1 MEKPQ
6 LINFIAKVMEDSGF
20 KVYKNFK
27 TTKQIVDIYAVL
39 PSSMGDIGV
48 VVACKNYEKEFEV
61 GTDILR
67 QMEEV
72 SDILKASKITVVTSS
87 SFSKQ
92 AVNYAK
98 KRNIKLVDRNKL
110 TALAQKYSEKD
121 HTKNLNNLITKQT
134 NEDEIFDNPTT
145 YDNGEPLL
153 DTDYDNSTIETV
165 KDDSTPLSYEDE
177 ATVNEFLNNDNF
189 GQDDNVTPKHSLFK
203 GNTNR
208 NDSPNFKSLFSNA
221 KSSRRSSGKSSNRFN
236 FNSDKPKKEGPSTI
250 DKLKPIWSNTLFLIV
265 VVVLLSYIISY
276 ALISLTNI
284 PGGIAGVVELL
295 VALALSYGLIL
306 FVDRDGAQILVK
318 GTVIFFISLIILMLL
333 VIL

>member
-92 AVNYAK
+92 AINYAK
-98 KRNIKLVDRNKL
+98 NRNIKLVDRNKL

-121 HTKNLNNLITKQT
+121 HTENPNNLITKQT

-203 GNTNR
+203 GNSNR
-208 NDSPNFKSLFSNA
+208 KDSPNFKSLFNNT
-221 KSSRRSSGKSSNRFN
+221 KSIGKSSKRFN
-236 FNSDKPKKEGPSTI
+236 FSSNKPKKEGPSTI

-276 ALISLTNI
+276 VLISLTNI

>member
-92 AVNYAK
+92 AINYAK
-98 KRNIKLVDRNKL
+98 NRNIKLVDRNKL

-121 HTKNLNNLITKQT
+121 HTENPNNLITKQT

-203 GNTNR
+203 GNSNR
-208 NDSPNFKSLFSNA
+208 KDSPNFKSLFNNT
-221 KSSRRSSGKSSNRFN
+221 KSIGKSSKRFN
-236 FNSDKPKKEGPSTI
+236 FSSNKPKKEGPSTI

-276 ALISLTNI
+276 VLISLTNI

-318 GTVIFFISLIILMLL
+318 GTVIFFVSLIILMLL

>member
-1 MEKPQ
+1 
-6 LINFIAKVMEDSGF
+6 MEDSGF

-92 AVNYAK
+92 AINYAK
-98 KRNIKLVDRNKL
+98 NRNIKLVDRNKL

-121 HTKNLNNLITKQT
+121 HTENPNNLITKQT

-203 GNTNR
+203 GNSNR
-208 NDSPNFKSLFSNA
+208 KDSPNFKSLFNNT
-221 KSSRRSSGKSSNRFN
+221 KSIGKSSNRFN
-236 FNSDKPKKEGPSTI
+236 FSSNKPKKEGPSTI

-276 ALISLTNI
+276 VLISLTNI

-318 GTVIFFISLIILMLL
+318 GTVIFFVSLIILMLL